1 MKYVLL
7 VSHGVLAKG
16 LHSVLD
22 MMAGKDRNDVLSTS
36 LIDGMSVET
45 FSEKVE
51 EVVKDITDQ
60 DEIIILADLVG
71 GSPLTTTLNV
81 LDQKGLLKNV
91 TAFGGANLSLA
102 LNAVLLKD
110 TLSKD
115 ELKKAIIDEAKNSI
129 EELELNK
136 SNEEDDDI

>member
-7 VSHGVLAKG
+7 VSHGVFAKG

-45 FSEKVE
+45 FSGKVE

-115 ELKKAIIDEAKNSI
+115 ELKKTIIDEAKNSI

>member
-7 VSHGVLAKG
+7 VSHGVFAKG

-45 FSEKVE
+45 FSGKVE